1 MEIFVKRVTA
11 CILFI
16 LLGQAISIP
25 TLARAGTSFAQRK
38 PHANSMEK
46 YMKHQRKEQ
55 KKAHKS
61 QKRAERNWKMRHH
74 TGH

>member
-1 MEIFVKRVTA
+1 MKKVTA

-16 LLGQAISIP
+16 LLGQTISVP
-25 TLARAGTSFAQRK
+25 ALARAGTSFAPRK
-38 PHANSMEK
+38 PRANSMEK

-55 KKAHKS
+55 KNARKS
-61 QKRAERNWKMRHH
+61 QKRAEKNWKVRHH

>member
-1 MEIFVKRVTA
+1 MKRVTA

-16 LLGQAISIP
+16 LLGQAISVP
-25 TLARAGTSFAQRK
+25 ALARDGTSFAQRK
-38 PHANSMEK
+38 PRTNSMEK

-61 QKRAERNWKMRHH
+61 QRRAERNWKMRHH
-74 TGH
+74 TRH